1 MMRLPPPS
9 NTRSEG
15 GGDLATNVSQVEAS
29 HRSGR
34 TISWPNTMHSM
45 RTVLGP
51 SCGPDRL
58 EDAFRARSS
67 VPVVLAPMQDGERVL
82 VDGDVLDPVPAKTVR
97 NIGADLCLAINVVTP
112 PRTGVQIMLSRSTGS
127 STH

>member
-1 MMRLPPPS
+1 LRSMSARLKLP
-9 NTRSEG
+9 TG
-15 GGDLATNVSQVEAS
+15 LVEQFL
-29 HRSGR
+29 GP
-34 TISWPNTMHSM
+34 IGTMHSM

-97 NIGADLCLAINVVTP
+97 DIGADLCLAINVVTP